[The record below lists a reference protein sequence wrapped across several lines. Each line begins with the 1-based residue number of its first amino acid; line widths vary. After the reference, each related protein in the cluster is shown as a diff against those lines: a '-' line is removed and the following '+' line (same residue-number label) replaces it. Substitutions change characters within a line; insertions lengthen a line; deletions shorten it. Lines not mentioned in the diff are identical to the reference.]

1 MCTRIL
7 WSSAGSP
14 GQGHVLVGRGMD
26 WYEDAKTV
34 LAVRPRSAE
43 RESRPG
49 DPGSFSWTSKYGSVV
64 SLMYGKLVADGM
76 NELGLQASGLYLAE
90 SDYGE
95 RDPERPP
102 IDLYIV
108 IQYMLDNF
116 STVAEAV
123 AWLQESRVQIVPLN
137 IGGRPGTGHISLADP
152 TGDSVIIEYL
162 DGNLSL
168 HHGPQYSVMTNSPP
182 YDEQLELERHYAGL
196 GGDAPPCRA
205 GMIRGIVSH
214 ELRSI
219 QRSSPQRT
227 IDASRPRSYSAC
239 CVTRGFRTGSAT
251 SRCRTVRRRA
261 GARSPISP
269 ADATTT
275 NRRCHPTWCGSTS
288 TDFRSLR
295 VQSSCSTR
303 KLPIWPVNRAPR
315 SRPHSRSALD
325 PTVRSTSAER
335 GFQLM
340 EAPLEAMHRHSDL
353 CPREESNFRH
363 PL

>member
-1 MCTRIL
+1 
-7 WSSAGSP
+7 
-14 GQGHVLVGRGMD
+14 MD

-34 LAVRPRSAE
+34 LAVRPRDAQ

-108 IQYMLDNF
+108 IQYMLDSF

-162 DGNLSL
+162 DGKLSL

-182 YDEQLELERHYAGL
+182 YDEQLELERRYAGL
-196 GGDAPPCRA
+196 GGDAPLPGGHDSRDRFARA
-205 GMIRGIVSH
+205 
-214 ELRSI
+214 
-219 QRSSPQRT
+219 
-227 IDASRPRSYSAC
+227 AFYSAQLPATDDRRLATAQ
-239 CVTRGFRTGSAT
+239 VLSVLRNAGIPYGIGDIAVPNGATTRW
-251 SRCRTVRRRA
+251 RTVSDLTGRRYYYESTMSPNVVWVDLDRLSFAPGPELVLDAEAPDLA
-261 GARSPISP
+261 GEQSAAFSP
-269 ADATTT
+269 A
-275 NRRCHPTWCGSTS
+275 
-288 TDFRSLR
+288 
-295 VQSSCSTR
+295 
-303 KLPIWPVNRAPR
+303 
-315 SRPHSRSALD
+315 
-325 PTVRSTSAER
+325 
-335 GFQLM
+335 
-340 EAPLEAMHRHSDL
+340 
-353 CPREESNFRH
+353 
-363 PL
+363 